1 MICAKSNSCKIQAL
15 GFITP
20 LVQNHPEQ
28 PICMGILFHIP
39 KIKTKLQ
46 VLKALRST

>member
-1 MICAKSNSCKIQAL
+1 MIFAKNASCKIQAL

-20 LVQNHPEQ
+20 LIQNHPKQ
-28 PICMGILFHIP
+28 AIYSGITFHIP